1 MQTDLGIYSKTLR
14 VTIEFVDYNKYSM
27 YRSRLQRVEEKKN
40 VKKAVWLIV
49 ITVAVLV
56 AAVVWGLPLLVR
68 LAVTIGDFNASRA
81 PVEKTDTIPPA
92 PPQLV
97 TSYEATNSATQVVS
111 GWTEP
116 GSTVYLTQNSKS
128 AGNIVSKEDGSFQ
141 FNDITLADGKND
153 FVAIAVDQSGNKS
166 SPSSTASTV
175 FSNKKPKLEISNP
188 SDKQVISG
196 SNPRIEVKGQTDQ
209 GNRITVNDRIIIV
222 SGDGKF
228 TTELNLNS
236 GDNTISISTT
246 DQMGNRNDKELT
258 VTYSP

>member
-1 MQTDLGIYSKTLR
+1 
-14 VTIEFVDYNKYSM
+14 M

-49 ITVAVLV
+49 ITVAVLA

-81 PVEKTDTIPPA
+81 PIEKMDNIPPA

-97 TSYEATNSATQVVS
+97 TSYEATNSATQMVS

-128 AGNIVSKEDGSFQ
+128 AGNVVSKEDGSFQ

-166 SPSSTASTV
+166 SPSSTASIV
-175 FSNKKPKLEISNP
+175 FSDKKPKLDITSP
-188 SDKQVISG
+188 LDKQVISG
-196 SNPRIEVKGQTDQ
+196 SNARIEVKGQIDQ
-209 GNRITVNDRIIIV
+209 GNRVTVNGRIIIV

-228 TTELNLNS
+228 TTGINLNN
-236 GDNTISISTT
+236 GDNVITISTT
-246 DQMGNRNDKELT
+246 DPTGNRSDKELT